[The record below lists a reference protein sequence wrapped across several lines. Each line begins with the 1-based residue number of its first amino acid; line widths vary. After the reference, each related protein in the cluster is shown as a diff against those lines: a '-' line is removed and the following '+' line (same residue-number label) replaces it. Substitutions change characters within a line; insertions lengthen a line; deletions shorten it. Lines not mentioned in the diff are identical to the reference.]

1 MALVGHA
8 AAVIQ
13 VYPTKHNWA
22 ARLFLVT
29 VAVALWQWWTTIA
42 IERFRGF
49 QENDYANNV
58 TPVCFE
64 NNNVFGL
71 DYTTWM
77 YISLAWK
84 PIGYSTLYLALW
96 SRGRRLTDG
105 FEELITSW
113 PVYIGQ
119 HLKKLKDAGEN
130 FSSVGDLTRMVVRA
144 ILLAISSTFLLV
156 FWAFALFFP
165 ASRTLSP
172 IQNLVSFA
180 WDFYDV
186 YTVRK
191 ANADIV
197 VVNPE
202 YRIGKSFQNNDNPEN
217 DWGFGQILPFV
228 MLLLPLLSGLDYISG
243 EFEYL
248 PTKLSG

>member
-1 MALVGHA
+1 MLGDTQLVTGLAVMIASSVNILTDEDTPLYHIFVARSLADVALVGHA

-77 YISLAWK
+77 YISLAWM

-113 PVYIGQ
+113 PENMGQ

-156 FWAFALFFP
+156 F
-165 ASRTLSP
+165 
-172 IQNLVSFA
+172 
-180 WDFYDV
+180 
-186 YTVRK
+186 
-191 ANADIV
+191 
-197 VVNPE
+197 
-202 YRIGKSFQNNDNPEN
+202 
-217 DWGFGQILPFV
+217 
-228 MLLLPLLSGLDYISG
+228 
-243 EFEYL
+243 
-248 PTKLSG
+248 